1 MIRSVLLL
9 LVLMQ
14 MEILFASELNL
25 QNKLEVLLN
34 TFKKDLYQRTIS
46 GQLRAYKDS
55 ACSERLSVKEVLE
68 LQKAMLSAEPIKH
81 LAIDENWQRPEY
93 ILMLNAW
100 KYQSNTGI
108 RSELRALGIAYHYNI
123 EYPRTIKG
131 ILFFK
136 KEEALKMLNPKDS
149 GLMLAYLNYLII
161 NDSPIAQTNPLLHES
176 FETYANNYNRD
187 LLNNSQLIYGGRGS
201 MRFFSELF
209 ESSLVQY
216 TAAEIHQGKF
226 MDVYKDSSLILSIK
240 PKQQIGYFQKEI
252 IELWPLNPS
261 EGCATFDSVFVYE
274 FTPMQLQVEY
284 IDSKGL
290 FRFYAEI
297 DGNIELEYFI
307 DEKKLLAQVNENL
320 KPILTWLID

>member
-1 MIRSVLLL
+1 MKKYVFLYF
-9 LVLMQ
+9 VFMQ
-14 MEILFASELNL
+14 MEILFASELTI

-55 ACSERLSVKEVLE
+55 TCSERLSVKEVLE
-68 LQKAMLSAEPIKH
+68 LQKALHASEPIKH
-81 LAIDENWQRPEY
+81 LEIDENWQKPEY

-100 KYQSNTGI
+100 KYQSNSGVKTEI
-108 RSELRALGIAYHYNI
+108 RALGIAYHFNI

-136 KEEALKMLNPKDS
+136 KEEALKMLSSKDS
-149 GLMLAYLNYLII
+149 GLILAYLNYLII
-161 NDSPIAQTNPLLHES
+161 NDSPIAQSNPSLQES
-176 FETYANNYNRD
+176 FETYANNYNKD

-201 MRFFSELF
+201 MRIFSELF

-226 MDVYKDSSLILSIK
+226 RFVYKDSSLKLPIM
-240 PKQQIGYFQKEI
+240 PEQQMGYFQKEI
-252 IELWPLNPS
+252 IELWPLNPN
-261 EGCATFDSVFVYE
+261 EGCATFDSVFIYE
-274 FTPMQLQVEY
+274 ITPMQLHVEY
-284 IDSKGL
+284 IKPKGL
-290 FRFYAEI
+290 FWFYAYI
-297 DGNIELEYFI
+297 DGQIELEYFI

-320 KPILTWLID
+320 KPILTWFID